1 MDGEEHGKGGGVTR
15 LGLGFGG
22 FGSDVYAQERRV
34 WENPDLDC
42 YCCFPGCWAVRAVGD

>member
-22 FGSDVYAQERRV
+22 CGVRCVCSGKESLGKPR
-34 WENPDLDC
+34 
-42 YCCFPGCWAVRAVGD
+42 PGLLLLLPWVLGCQGYG

>member
-22 FGSDVYAQERRV
+22 KESLGKPR
-34 WENPDLDC
+34 
-42 YCCFPGCWAVRAVGD
+42 PGLLLLLPWVLGCQGYG